1 MMGMAEM
8 VAMALTAAMAA
19 MEVTPGMVLMGMEV
33 MVERVLTVE
42 AMGGMVVMV
51 MARVMGGV
59 VVMPVGEEE
68 MVDKEG
74 KAGQMV
80 ATMEAQVWEL
90 LPRVNNIKKNV
101 LASSLFRLH

>member
-1 MMGMAEM
+1 
-8 VAMALTAAMAA
+8 MALTAGAAA
-19 MEVTPGMVLMGMEV
+19 MEVTPGMVLMEMAV

-42 AMGGMVVMV
+42 AMGVMVVMV
-51 MARVMGGV
+51 MARVMGDV

-68 MVDKEG
+68 MVDKEEKAE

-80 ATMEAQVWEL
+80 ATTEAQVWVL
-90 LPRVNNIKKNV
+90 LPRINNTKKNV

>member
-1 MMGMAEM
+1 M